1 MEPFG
6 PRGQNEDPLT
16 DQVAEE
22 SQEVDK
28 GNHGL
33 LAFGTDDAEKNALE
47 KKQSVGRT
55 FIVRRQI
62 HKKTLIDIP
71 DRKLLAAFRDET
83 WNPCS
88 RELRGEYLMCSRKS
102 DD

>member
-6 PRGQNEDPLT
+6 PRGRNEHPLT

-28 GNHGL
+28 GNDGL
-33 LAFGTDDAEKNALE
+33 LAFRTDDAEKNTFK

-62 HKKTLIDIP
+62 HNKTLKDVP

-83 WNPCS
+83 RNPVFP
-88 RELRGEYLMCSRKS
+88 RTPGEYLMCSRKS